1 TCAAKPRATR
11 ITPTEKRMEE
21 SSAMDH
27 RLTGRWGATNSA
39 AAARSRDRGATGPGA
54 GGGVDDDGARLDL
67 EDEAAIGAGV
77 DERRPAEP
85 AHRADDREV
94 VAAAIAARRAR
105 GEDQCV
111 APA

>member
-1 TCAAKPRATR
+1 
-11 ITPTEKRMEE
+11 MDE

-27 RLTGRWGATNSA
+27 RLTGRWKGTNSA
-39 AAARSRDRGATGPGA
+39 AAARSRDRGAAGSGA

-77 DERRPAEP
+77 DERRPAKS

-94 VAAAIAARRAR
+94 VAAAITAGRAR
-105 GEDQCV
+105 GEDQRI
-111 APA
+111 APAVGETWLEH